1 MNGRKVCWGCA
12 LAKTKE
18 KNSQILN
25 APHPTKKQKFTGGKT
40 LPQLWNEEFFN
51 KLSLFYINTKQNHF
65 HHHHQPILHPLP
77 FIIIFS
83 HLRLQLQSNMFG
95 GLTNGHSGYP
105 EEHRSQYEPQLQLL
119 GKFPGGCALDNVN
132 FVGNEHVM
140 ASSRPIKRAHDPE
153 PVSAQQKL
161 HMSLNNNFCQ
171 EDVGLNRNNM
181 NPNYVSTGLKLSY
194 EEDERNSSVTSVNEN
209 LKALNPATHSFTN
222 SIKLEMGRQKELIDH
237 YIKVQEENF
246 VKGIRELNQK
256 HTALLLNSLEKEMTK
271 KLNEKD
277 VEIVN
282 MNRRNMEL
290 GLKIKQVAMETQ
302 SWHYRAKY
310 NESVV
315 NALKNNLQQVIAQK
329 PVQGKEGY
337 GDSEVDAA
345 ASYTNVNDALGKR
358 NQTFATKP
366 LICKACNGK
375 EVCVLLLPCR
385 HLCLCKDCE
394 VLVENC
400 PVCQITRT
408 ESVHVFMS

>member
-1 MNGRKVCWGCA
+1 MGRVRVG
-12 LAKTKE
+12 
-18 KNSQILN
+18 NDVRRGVN
-25 APHPTKKQKFTGGKT
+25 VT
-40 LPQLWNEEFFN
+40 LDDRAESDDRLSS
-51 KLSLFYINTKQNHF
+51 LSLFYINTKRNHF
-65 HHHHQPILHPLP
+65 HHPLP
-77 FIIIFS
+77 FIIIFG

-95 GLTNGHSGYP
+95 GLANGHSGYP
-105 EEHRSQYEPQLQLL
+105 EEHRPQYEPQLRLL

-132 FVGNEHVM
+132 FVGNEHAM
-140 ASSRPIKRAHDPE
+140 ASSRPIKRARDLE
-153 PVSAQQKL
+153 PVSAQQK
-161 HMSLNNNFCQ
+161 NNFFQ
-171 EDVGLNRNNM
+171 QDVGLNRNNK
-181 NPNYVSTGLKLSY
+181 NVNHVSTGLKLSY
-194 EEDERNSSVTSVNEN
+194 EEDERNSSVTYVNEN
-209 LKALNPATHSFTN
+209 LKALHPATHSLTN
-222 SIKLEMGRQKELIDH
+222 SIKLEMGRQKELIVH

-256 HTALLLNSLEKEMTK
+256 HTALLLNTLEKEMTK

-282 MNRRNMEL
+282 VNRRNMEL
-290 GLKIKQVAMETQ
+290 GLKIKQVAIEAQ

-337 GDSEVDAA
+337 GDSEVDDA
-345 ASYTNVNDALGKR
+345 ASYTNVNDALGNP
-358 NQTFATKP
+358 NQTFAMKP

-400 PVCQITRT
+400 PVCQTTRT